1 MDGYNRGMQTQTAR
15 LTLTSSVFRDGETV
29 PQSAVF
35 KGMGC
40 TGDNR
45 SPDLAWSGA
54 PADAKSYA
62 VTMWDPDAP
71 TGGVGFV
78 HWVLF
83 NIPGNV
89 FALEENAGAHKHADV
104 GALHG
109 VSDFGMKAYGG
120 PCPPPG
126 DPPHHYHLVVYALDV
141 PKLEGL
147 DDTTS
152 YAKLRFM
159 MREHTLATGEL
170 VGLYASA
177 PA

>member
-1 MDGYNRGMQTQTAR
+1 METQTAR
-15 LTLTSSVFRDGETV
+15 LTLTSSVFHDGQTV

-45 SPDLAWSGA
+45 SPDLAWSGV
-54 PADAKSYA
+54 PVNAKSFA

-83 NIPGNV
+83 NIPGDV
-89 FALEENAGAHKHADV
+89 FGLEEDAGSRKRAGV
-104 GALHG
+104 GATHG
-109 VSDFGMKAYGG
+109 VNDFGLKEYDG

-141 PKLEGL
+141 EEFKDL

-159 MREHTLATGEL
+159 MRDHIIATGEI
-170 VGLYASA
+170 VALYQR